1 MSAQK
6 DFHLGNNPLKIVIV
20 TMDVAGGKGSTGKT
34 VATNLALSIESNVLL
49 IDCIDKASAV
59 LIITES
65 TVSGKHD
72 IERIAKLAAL
82 LNINAVKS
90 RLKT

>member
-1 MSAQK
+1 MAIS
-6 DFHLGNNPLKIVIV
+6 
-20 TMDVAGGKGSTGKT
+20 VAGGKGSTGKT

-49 IDCIDKASAV
+49 IDSIDKASAV
-59 LIITES
+59 FIITES

-72 IERIAKLAAL
+72 IERIAKLAAP